1 MYRIS
6 RPNKRG
12 KIFDKK
18 YKRLMQESNI
28 SSEHMLQYLQ
38 ENGIINIDDVENA
51 MKKSELERILK
62 QHPYKITFSAG
73 RWQTFVKD
81 DTQKSGRKKLAKS
94 TEEKLNI
101 ALYEY
106 YKKQEQQLSHV
117 TLKTLYPE
125 WIEYKALHTTASNYI
140 RRINNDWDKYYK
152 DSDIINKQIKQ
163 LDKLTLDMW
172 AHKLIQHYHMSKT
185 QYYNCTII
193 MRQALDYAVDLG
205 IITENPFSLV
215 QIDGRRLFRQV
226 KKKPDQTQ
234 VYFENEL
241 KLLSDMAWDDFHS
254 NDKLRYR
261 LAPLAVLF
269 QFQTGVRLGELCALR
284 FSDVKGDYINIE
296 RMYRY
301 ETKEVVN
308 HTKGFEDRRV
318 LLTKKAKEILDTAR
332 SYQTQQGFSINGY
345 IFSLGNNPL
354 SEAAISNL
362 YKKYCDKIGIVHKS
376 SHKSRKTYISSLI
389 DGQININT
397 IREMVGHADERTT
410 YSSYCFDRHTEQEK
424 RMQIEQALA

>member
-1 MYRIS
+1 MK
-6 RPNKRG
+6 N
-12 KIFDKK
+12 
-18 YKRLMQESNI
+18 SNV
-28 SSEHMLQYLQ
+28 SSDNVLKYLQ

-51 MKKSELERILK
+51 MRKNELERILK

-94 TEEKLNI
+94 TKEKLNT
-101 ALYEY
+101 ALYEH
-106 YKKQEQQLSHV
+106 YKEQEKQISNI

-125 WIEYKALHTTASNYI
+125 WIEYKSLHTTASNYI

-152 DSDIINKQIKQ
+152 DSDIINKQIKR

-172 AHKLIQHYHMSKT
+172 AHKLIQQYHMSKT

-193 MRQALDYAVDLG
+193 MRQALEYAVDLG
-205 IITENPFSLV
+205 IITESPFSLV

-261 LAPLAVLF
+261 LAPLAILF

-284 FSDVKGDYINIE
+284 FSDVQGDYINIE

-308 HTKGFEDRRV
+308 HTKGFEDRQV
-318 LLTKKAKEILDTAR
+318 LLTKKAKEILDTAQN
-332 SYQTQQGFSINGY
+332 YQIQQGFSINGY
-345 IFSLGNNPL
+345 IFSHGDNPL

-410 YSSYCFDRHTEQEK
+410 YNSYCFGRHTEQEK

>member
-6 RPNKRG
+6 RSNKRG

-18 YKRLMQESNI
+18 YKTLMQKSNI

>member
-6 RPNKRG
+6 LLNKRG

-18 YKRLMQESNI
+18 YKTLMQKSNI

>member
-1 MYRIS
+1 MQN
-6 RPNKRG
+6 PNV
-12 KIFDKK
+12 
-18 YKRLMQESNI
+18 
-28 SSEHMLQYLQ
+28 SSENILKYLQ

-101 ALYEY
+101 TLYEY
-106 YKKQEQQLSHV
+106 YKKQEKQLSHV

>member
-1 MYRIS
+1 
-6 RPNKRG
+6 
-12 KIFDKK
+12 
-18 YKRLMQESNI
+18 
-28 SSEHMLQYLQ
+28 MLQYLQ

>member
-1 MYRIS
+1 M
-6 RPNKRG
+6 
-12 KIFDKK
+12 D
-18 YKRLMQESNI
+18 LSNA
-28 SSEHMLQYLQ
+28 SSEQMFHYLQ
-38 ENGIINIDDVENA
+38 ENGIINLDDVENA
-51 MKKSELERILK
+51 MRKSELERILN

-81 DTQKSGRKKLAKS
+81 ETQKSGRKKLVKS
-94 TEEKLNI
+94 TKEKLNN

-106 YKKQEQQLSHV
+106 YKEQENRLSNI
-117 TLKTLYPE
+117 TLRTLYPD

-152 DSDIINKQIKQ
+152 DSDIIDKQIKR

-172 AHKLIQHYHMSKT
+172 AHKLIQQHHMSKT

-193 MRQALDYAVDLG
+193 MRQALEYAVDLG
-205 IITENPFSLV
+205 IIAENPFSLV

-254 NDKLRYR
+254 NGKLRYR
-261 LAPLAVLF
+261 LAPLAILF

-284 FSDVKGDYINIE
+284 FSDIKGDYINIE

-308 HTKGFEDRRV
+308 HTKGFEDRKV
-318 LLTKKAKEILDTAR
+318 LLTKKAREILDTAQD
-332 SYQTQQGFSINGY
+332 YQAQQGFSASGY
-345 IFSLGNNPL
+345 IFSCGETPL
-354 SEAAISNL
+354 SEAAVSNL
-362 YKKYCDKIGIVHKS
+362 YKKYCKQIGIVHKS

-410 YSSYCFDRHTEQEK
+410 YNSYCFDRHTELEK
-424 RMQIEQALA
+424 QMQIEQALA